1 MTDNGKLGEAIVE
14 LDEVVARL
22 LDPETGC
29 PWDIKQT
36 FGSITGNVLEETYEL
51 MEALKA
57 ENPDDIREEAG
68 DVLFQTVFVGRL
80 AQARWGFGLTEI
92 IDRVKAKMVVRHP
105 HVFGDGRPLEDAQ
118 AVLDQWQ
125 AIKRQDKKHERL
137 LASVPL
143 ALPALQRA
151 HRLNDRAGRAGFDW
165 PDAQA
170 VRAKVDEELKE
181 LDELLPGYDR
191 KTVSPEWK
199 ERAKQ
204 EMGDVLLA
212 LANLSRH
219 LGFSAEDALSEANS
233 RFIAR
238 FNHIEDALA
247 REGLKPEDVSVD
259 RLEELWQSA
268 KTEKSA
274 DK

>member
-1 MTDNGKLGEAIVE
+1 MSNAKLGEALVQ

-36 FGSITGNVLEETYEL
+36 LTSITGNILEETYEL

-80 AQARWGFGLTEI
+80 ALARFGFGLTEV
-92 IDRVKAKMVVRHP
+92 IDQVKAKMVLRHP
-105 HVFGDGRPLEDAQ
+105 HVFGDGAPLADAQ

-125 AIKRQDKKHERL
+125 AIKRKDKKHERL

-151 HRLNDRAGRAGFDW
+151 HRLSDRAGRAGFDW
-165 PDAQA
+165 PEVQS
-170 VRAKVDEELKE
+170 VRAKVDEELGE
-181 LDELLPGYDR
+181 LDELLPGYDK
-191 KTVSPEWK
+191 KTVVPERK
-199 ERAKQ
+199 ERAK
-204 EMGDVLLA
+204 EELGDVLLA
-212 LANLSRH
+212 LANLARH
-219 LGFSAEDALSEANS
+219 LGFSAEEALSEAN
-233 RFIAR
+233 AR
-238 FNHIEDALA
+238 FVARFGHIEDALA
-247 REGLKPEDVSVD
+247 GEGLKPEDVSAD

-268 KTEKSA
+268 KKALSEK
-274 DK
+274 